1 MPLRPVHSPGA
12 GLEYRLAIALVL
24 AGAALVAV
32 LVVRL
37 LLPWLVVGGLAGG
50 ALWFW
55 RRQKAREQALHQI
68 FYAQLATHRG
78 RLSVLDF
85 AIAAQITGREA
96 RQFLDQRA
104 QEFWGDF
111 EPTPAGDVL
120 YTFPSRRLATESDPS
135 GEPAGLEVL
144 SLSLAA
150 SDLAQRLGCTEADL
164 IHHRTALSAWSRQRD
179 PDGCGW
185 RYDGAGDRYWP
196 ELEYRKAEG

>member
-68 FYAQLATHRG
+68 FYAQLAIHRG
-78 RLSVLDF
+78 RLSVLD
-85 AIAAQITGREA
+85 REA

-120 YTFPSRRLATESDPS
+120 YTFPSRRLATESEPS
-135 GEPAGLEVL
+135 GEPAGLEGF

-150 SDLAQRLGCTEADL
+150 SDLALRLGCTEADL
-164 IHHRTALSAWSRQRD
+164 THHRTTLSAWSRQRD
-179 PDGCGW
+179 PDGCSW

-196 ELEYRKAEG
+196 EI